1 MKYDTAAGTS
11 WKGYPFKT
19 LQEAKVSCEAI
30 GTRLATIVELEDAF
44 AESVAQ
50 HSDDC
55 RIVKGVKYGRDFFLC
70 LTFFISIFC
79 HLLSLATGVPTGA
92 RVER

>member
-19 LQEAKVSCEAI
+19 LNEAKVSCEAI

-44 AESVAQ
+44 AESV
-50 HSDDC
+50 
-55 RIVKGVKYGRDFFLC
+55 LC
-70 LTFFISIFC
+70 DHIAAPVRGGS
-79 HLLSLATGVPTGA
+79 SL
-92 RVER
+92 

>member
-50 HSDDC
+50 HS
-55 RIVKGVKYGRDFFLC
+55 
-70 LTFFISIFC
+70 
-79 HLLSLATGVPTGA
+79 ATTLRRQCEEQPRSDAAVA
-92 RVER
+92 ADAADA